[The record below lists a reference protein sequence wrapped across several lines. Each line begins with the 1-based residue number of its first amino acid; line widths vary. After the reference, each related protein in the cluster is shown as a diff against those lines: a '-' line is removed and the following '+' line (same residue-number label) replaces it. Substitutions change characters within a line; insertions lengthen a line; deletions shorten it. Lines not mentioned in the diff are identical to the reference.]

1 VKSDSRIYSELVA
14 AVKEDIPEFEVVDKQ
29 SSKFMKRLNKIVKI
43 FNKNFMDWYVTTVY
57 PRIYV
62 PESLPLYMRW
72 TVLAHEWIHLR
83 SSKKSSALFL
93 LKYFFPLWLAPL
105 AFLAL
110 LAIPL
115 TNWWLLNLLWLA
127 MLAPVPSVGRMN
139 EELDGYTMTMAVH
152 LWHEGEILHSS
163 LDWVEQQFVSSAYY
177 FMWPFKKNMKKRVR
191 QRAKKLIAGK
201 YDNVYPYSKVRE
213 ILTTN

>member
-1 VKSDSRIYSELVA
+1 MKSDSSIYSELVA

-29 SSKFMKRLNKIVKI
+29 TSKFMKRLNKIVKI
-43 FNKNFMDWYVTTVY
+43 FNKDFMTWYVTTVY

-62 PESLPLYMRW
+62 PEALPMYMRW
-72 TVLAHEWIHLR
+72 TVLSHEWIHLR
-83 SSKKSSALFL
+83 SSKRSSAAFF

-105 AFLAL
+105 AFLAF

-127 MLAPVPSVGRMN
+127 MLAPLPSVSRMN
-139 EELDGYTMTMAVH
+139 EELDGYTMTMGVH
-152 LWHEGEILHSS
+152 LWREGDILPTTRE
-163 LDWVEQQFVSSAYY
+163 WIEQQFVSSAYY
-177 FMWPFKKNMKKRVR
+177 FMWPFKENMRKRVR
-191 QRAKKLIAGK
+191 QRAQDLTDGK